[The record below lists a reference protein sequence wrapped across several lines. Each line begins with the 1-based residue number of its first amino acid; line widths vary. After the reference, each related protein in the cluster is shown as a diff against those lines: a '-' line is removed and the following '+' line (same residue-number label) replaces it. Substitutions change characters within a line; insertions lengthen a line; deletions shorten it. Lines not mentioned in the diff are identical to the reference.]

1 MSKIRQRKLEEF
13 LDEPEESLKHEF
25 AVSKSRIV
33 SNSKSVANQQS
44 ICKSVTKS
52 RRKSVYDFSMSSD
65 EEGSRSYSNI
75 KPKMSNTKVSNV
87 LPTPN
92 KR

>member
-33 SNSKSVANQQS
+33 SNSKSVVN
-44 ICKSVTKS
+44 
-52 RRKSVYDFSMSSD
+52 
-65 EEGSRSYSNI
+65 
-75 KPKMSNTKVSNV
+75 
-87 LPTPN
+87 
-92 KR
+92 